1 MPCGI
6 DGKRAGG
13 EAGVV
18 SRGLTARG
26 TLNLAVWG
34 PLKGFIQTWS
44 DLNFGKV
51 AWDGRKGRK
60 RRGKEAS

>member
-1 MPCGI
+1 MVG
-6 DGKRAGG
+6 
-13 EAGVV
+13 
-18 SRGLTARG
+18 RGLTARG

-34 PLKGFIQTWS
+34 PLKGFIQIWS